1 MPHQNYQRETEDE
14 KTEELSF
21 ALFLVENE
29 RKSEA
34 AYCLHFLESIDGPAF
49 PGLQSL
55 GGDGLDVGDDAFNGS
70 GHEGSENKL
79 PQLGMVV
86 TLVKE
91 NCLFPQHPLF
101 ASRECRLEEMS
112 LCDQHQLCSFRT

>member
-1 MPHQNYQRETEDE
+1 MEGEG
-14 KTEELSF
+14 
-21 ALFLVENE
+21 
-29 RKSEA
+29 
-34 AYCLHFLESIDGPAF
+34 AYCLHFLESIDRPAF
-49 PGLQSL
+49 PGLQGL
-55 GGDGLDVGDDAFNGS
+55 GGDGVDVRDDVFDGS
-70 GHEGSENKL
+70 WHEGSENKL

-101 ASRECRLEEMS
+101 ASRKCRLKERS